1 MSRLARIPD
10 RGDMAPG
17 AVQQRFGILL
27 ADFDELERRG
37 FPERDPE
44 RADTASKPRTD
55 GGATLS
61 APVSRVDGNSHSGR
75 CSHRRRG
82 QLADYSCIF

>member
-10 RGDMAPG
+10 RGDMAPA

-55 GGATLS
+55 GAQRFLRLFRELMAIPTAVDARTVVAAG
-61 APVSRVDGNSHSGR
+61 SRIA
-75 CSHRRRG
+75 
-82 QLADYSCIF
+82 L